1 MVSKMK
7 YLDSIKREQ
16 FIVDE
21 TIFKYIH
28 LWTSRLPRLVL
39 AKDIEF
45 SEGSIKSKGSITKAT
60 D

>member
-1 MVSKMK
+1 MK